1 MHEKRDRQKG
11 RQVAKK
17 RLVRRREGRL
27 VGGQRGKKGLHWPL
41 SDIATI
47 GISQTMAAAADM
59 SMHIW

>member
-1 MHEKRDRQKG
+1 MG
-11 RQVAKK
+11 
-17 RLVRRREGRL
+17 GG
-27 VGGQRGKKGLHWPL
+27 GGQREKKGLHWPL